1 MNLVRKFHQC
11 TWRQTVGN
19 LFLIAV
25 SSWHLTAAATAAV
38 PDWLQPITLTAE
50 PFIGVTH
57 YQIKQPAGWS
67 SPILPRPL
75 AIHLIEIDPKAP
87 GISFLATPA
96 NGTAGFEYRRQ
107 TTSSFVNAN
116 DLAVRINGDFYPA
129 DSGTYANVDG
139 LGMSSGVVVSPPAV
153 NTHAFVTR
161 TDGTATV
168 ASGAV
173 VPLRAENAVAG
184 NQRLLTNGVVTSPN
198 DSYTTTLHPHSA
210 VGVDVSNRH
219 IFLMV
224 VDGRQGNFSQGMRTD
239 EMAEFLRAFGV
250 DNAINLDGG
259 GSSTLVFSDG
269 FNGAARTVNSPSDSS
284 TERSPGGERAVA
296 NQFGL
301 YATPNPAYV
310 PLASPPRPDDPASEP
325 RLKTLTLL
333 DLFEHTEGRFRSSPT
348 GSDSNRGID
357 AAKAELSSETS
368 QQGASSEKL
377 TVVRDNSAS
386 GRLRFLSADGNPLGN
401 RVCISGQLHAMGV
414 TGYVGFFMKTLD
426 AGLKVS
432 LAVDDGYSS
441 AVSGTEI
448 SLARDVIAGGQWH
461 LYEWNLADPTAWFSF
476 IGGNGTIDGPNS
488 FIDSIVVDFDVRS
501 STKEIS
507 LFVDTVAYNPLGD
520 LNSLAVPE
528 STALPLLAVQV
539 LIWRSSRRRP

>member
-1 MNLVRKFHQC
+1 M
-11 TWRQTVGN
+11 
-19 LFLIAV
+19 LFVIAV
-25 SSWHLTAAATAAV
+25 CSGKPTAVATAAV

-57 YQIKQPAGWS
+57 YQIIQPAGWS

-75 AIHLIEIDPKAP
+75 AIHLVEIDPNAP
-87 GISFLATPA
+87 GISFLGTPA
-96 NGTAGFEYRRQ
+96 NGTTGFEYRRQ

-116 DLAVRINGDFYPA
+116 DLAVGINGDFYPA
-129 DSGTYANVDG
+129 DSGTYANVNG
-139 LGMSSGVVVSPPAV
+139 LGMSSGVVISPPAA

-161 TDGTATV
+161 TDGTSTV
-168 ASGAV
+168 VSGAV

-184 NQRLLTNGVVTSPN
+184 NQRLLTNGVVTTPN
-198 DSYTTTLHPHSA
+198 DSYTTTLNPHTA
-210 VGVDVSNRH
+210 VGVDVSNGH
-219 IFLMV
+219 IFFML

-269 FNGAARTVNSPSDSS
+269 FNGAVRTINSPSDGS
-284 TERSPGGERAVA
+284 TERAPGGERAVA

-310 PLASPPRPDDPASEP
+310 PLASPPRPGDPVFEP
-325 RLKTLTLL
+325 RLKTLTFF

-348 GSDSNRGID
+348 ASDSNRGI
-357 AAKAELSSETS
+357 AAATAELSNETS

-377 TVVRDNSAS
+377 TVLRDNSAA
-386 GRLRFLSADGNPLGN
+386 GRLRFLSAEGNPSGN
-401 RVCISGQLHAMGV
+401 RVPVSGQLHAMGV
-414 TGYVGFFMKTLD
+414 TGHVGFYMKTLD

-448 SLARDVIAGGQWH
+448 SLARDVIADGQWH
-461 LYEWNLADPTAWFSF
+461 LYQWNLADPAVWFSF
-476 IGGNGTIDGPNS
+476 IGGNGTINGPNS
-488 FIDSIVVDFDVRS
+488 FIDSIVVDFDA
-501 STKEIS
+501 STRAREVTFFIDA
-507 LFVDTVAYNPLGD
+507 FAYNPTG
-520 LNSLAVPE
+520 SLESIAVPE
-528 STALPLLAVQV
+528 PTTWWAIIVAVTFAGSRQLFGSKGELELAFN
-539 LIWRSSRRRP
+539 